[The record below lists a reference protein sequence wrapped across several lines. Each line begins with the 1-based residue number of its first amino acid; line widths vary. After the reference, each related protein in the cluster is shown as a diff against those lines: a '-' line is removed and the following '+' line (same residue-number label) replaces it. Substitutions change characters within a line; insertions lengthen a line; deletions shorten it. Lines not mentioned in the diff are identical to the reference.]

1 MRTMT
6 INLGKEQTTQV
17 LLFTHFRYKIPRIG
31 QASATE

>member
-17 LLFTHFRYKIPRIG
+17 LLFTLLGYKIPRNG
-31 QASATE
+31 EASATE